1 MVHVSKWRKKPV
13 EIEACQ
19 FVYTDEGIDALKKF
33 CGDNLGVINKMRHP
47 NAKAEAQLGTLED
60 GIHLTVQHIATEGDY
75 IIKGIC
81 GEFYACKPD
90 IFLQTYEQVA
100 EVRPPSFLD
109 SIIKEYTNR
118 TIWERG
124 SEDFLGVYNTIKHF
138 PVIEESDGQFT
149 SGVYSTTYDAAKFT
163 YECIFEGD
171 DKLPFQIT
179 RRAKP

>member
-47 NAKAEAQLGTLED
+47 DAKAEAQLGTLED

-75 IIKGIC
+75 IIKGIQ

-90 IFLQTYEQVA
+90 IFLQTYEQV
-100 EVRPPSFLD
+100 EQSSSFIDKL
-109 SIIKEYTNR
+109 IKDYTSR
-118 TIWERG
+118 TDWTRES

-149 SGVYSTTYDAAKFT
+149 GGIYSVVYDAAKFT
-163 YECIFEGD
+163 YECIFEGNE
-171 DKLPFQIT
+171 KLPFQII
-179 RRAKP
+179 RRAK

>member
-1 MVHVSKWRKKPV
+1 MVHVTKWRKKPV

-19 FVYTDEGIDALKKF
+19 FVYSDEGIKALQEF

-47 NAKAEAQLGTLED
+47 DAKAEAQLGTLED

-75 IIKGIC
+75 IIKGVQ

-90 IFLQTYEQVA
+90 IFLQTYEQV
-100 EVRPPSFLD
+100 EQSSSFIDKL
-109 SIIKEYTNR
+109 IKDYTSR
-118 TIWERG
+118 TDWTRES

-149 SGVYSTTYDAAKFT
+149 GGIYSVVYDAAKFT
-163 YECIFEGD
+163 YECIFEGNE
-171 DKLPFQIT
+171 KLPFQII
-179 RRAKP
+179 RRAK